1 MSAAWMGAARQALGV
16 VLACGFLTACGFQP
30 VYRQAP
36 QAGATGDALSAIA
49 IAPIAG
55 GRVDGSA
62 RTGHLLRNA
71 LIDQFNPRDLRGGAA
86 RYRLVITLEDTREAQ
101 GIRADEAVTRMQ
113 LRLRARYRLIAVQGE
128 AVLTSGDV
136 RALAAYDVVT
146 SDFANVA
153 ASRQAEQH
161 AAQLLAI
168 DLRRRLSGFFHSR
181 LAQERATPK
190 RAKREKTP

>member
-1 MSAAWMGAARQALGV
+1 MTLGRYVLV
-16 VLACGFLTACGFQP
+16 VMLASGLLTACGFQP
-30 VYRQAP
+30 VYRQTS
-36 QAGATGDALSAIA
+36 QADTTGGALSAIA

-55 GRVDGSA
+55 DRTDGRTRA
-62 RTGHLLRNA
+62 GHLLRNA

-86 RYRLVITLEDTREAQ
+86 QYRLVITLEDSREAQ

-113 LRLRARYRLIAVQGE
+113 LRLRARYRLIAINGE

-146 SDFANVA
+146 SDFANIA

-161 AAQLLAI
+161 AARLLAI
-168 DLRRRLSGFFHSR
+168 DLRRRLSGFFNR
-181 LAQERATPK
+181 RAAQKQPE
-190 RAKREKTP
+190 EKTP